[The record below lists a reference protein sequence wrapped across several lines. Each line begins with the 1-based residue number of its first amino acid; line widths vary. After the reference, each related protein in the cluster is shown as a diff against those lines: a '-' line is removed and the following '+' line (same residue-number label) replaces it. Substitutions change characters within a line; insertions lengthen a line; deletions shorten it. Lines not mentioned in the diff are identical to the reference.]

1 MAIEMEFCLLGPLV
15 VRCGGAAVPVAPG
28 KQRAV
33 LAVLLLN
40 AGRVVGVDELAET
53 LWGAG
58 PPPSA
63 RVSVQNYVGKLRKA
77 LGKAGRARISTQ
89 PGGGYQIRAA
99 AGEVDVSRFEALLAA
114 ARTAAADGSWQAAAG
129 QAREALALWRGE
141 PLADAGSEVLTAQEV
156 PRLTE
161 MRLQALETRVEA
173 DLQLG
178 GHAGVIAEL
187 RQLTGLHPLR
197 EHLHGLLML
206 ALYRDGRQGEALAA
220 YQQARD
226 VLVTELGAE
235 PGAGLRELQQQILTA
250 DPVLSVASPAPAAAG
265 SRDPV
270 IPRQLPPTVR
280 HFTGRAD
287 ELTALTGLL
296 EQPGQQG
303 QPEAV
308 VISAIGGTAGAGK
321 TALAVRWANQ
331 AADRFPDGQLY
342 VNLRGYDPGQPMLA
356 ADALAGFL
364 RALGV
369 PGPDIPV
376 DADERAARYRSLLA
390 GRRILVLLDN
400 AGSVEQVRPLLPAAP
415 SCVVLV
421 TSRDSLPGLV
431 ARDGAVRLDLD
442 LLPSADAAGLL
453 RVLIGERAET
463 DPAAT
468 EALAAQCCHLP
479 LALRVAAEFAVAR
492 AAAPLAG
499 LVAELADQQ
508 RRLDLLDAG
517 GDPRSAVRAVFSW
530 SCRGLPPGAART
542 FRLAGLHPGPDLDP
556 YAAAALTDMTVEQ
569 TGSILG
575 LLARAH
581 LLQPTT
587 PGRYGMHD
595 LLRAYAA
602 AQAASQDGED
612 EQRAALTRLFDHYLA
627 VAATAMDTLVPAERH
642 RRPLSAA
649 GLAIPPDWP
658 SPCTAT
664 STPVAISPK
673 RSPSTPMPVALPV
686 TWVTERAKRGHG
698 TTLAPSTRG
707 RVVTSRPPATSSR
720 P

>member
-265 SRDPV
+265 SRD
-270 IPRQLPPTVR
+270 R
-280 HFTGRAD
+280 
-287 ELTALTGLL
+287 
-296 EQPGQQG
+296 
-303 QPEAV
+303 
-308 VISAIGGTAGAGK
+308 
-321 TALAVRWANQ
+321 
-331 AADRFPDGQLY
+331 
-342 VNLRGYDPGQPMLA
+342 
-356 ADALAGFL
+356 
-364 RALGV
+364 
-369 PGPDIPV
+369 
-376 DADERAARYRSLLA
+376 
-390 GRRILVLLDN
+390 
-400 AGSVEQVRPLLPAAP
+400 
-415 SCVVLV
+415 
-421 TSRDSLPGLV
+421 
-431 ARDGAVRLDLD
+431 
-442 LLPSADAAGLL
+442 
-453 RVLIGERAET
+453 
-463 DPAAT
+463 
-468 EALAAQCCHLP
+468 
-479 LALRVAAEFAVAR
+479 
-492 AAAPLAG
+492 
-499 LVAELADQQ
+499 
-508 RRLDLLDAG
+508 
-517 GDPRSAVRAVFSW
+517 
-530 SCRGLPPGAART
+530 
-542 FRLAGLHPGPDLDP
+542 
-556 YAAAALTDMTVEQ
+556 
-569 TGSILG
+569 
-575 LLARAH
+575 
-581 LLQPTT
+581 
-587 PGRYGMHD
+587 
-595 LLRAYAA
+595 
-602 AQAASQDGED
+602 
-612 EQRAALTRLFDHYLA
+612 
-627 VAATAMDTLVPAERH
+627 
-642 RRPLSAA
+642 
-649 GLAIPPDWP
+649 
-658 SPCTAT
+658 
-664 STPVAISPK
+664 
-673 RSPSTPMPVALPV
+673 
-686 TWVTERAKRGHG
+686 
-698 TTLAPSTRG
+698 
-707 RVVTSRPPATSSR
+707 
-720 P
+720 